1 LPGKRR
7 RRLQVVPAVDR
18 APVRRAARE
27 VTGVAEGVEEE
38 EMVQVV
44 DWGSPRVM
52 NVTVAIKWVTGL
64 VNADPSPRRSRQM

>member
-1 LPGKRR
+1 
-7 RRLQVVPAVDR
+7 VVPAVDR
-18 APVRRAARE
+18 ALVRRAARE

-64 VNADPSPRRSRQM
+64 VNADPSPRWSRQM